1 MSYRYGSDDAFEALI
16 AKTVALIN
24 ASSDIASAAQ
34 SSADKALKDAAAAQR
49 TANQALSRTL
59 TQISGTLTVA
69 KGGTGATSAAAART
83 NLGITPANIGAAPD
97 KHAHAA
103 SDITSGTIPISRGGT
118 GATTTQSALSNLG
131 ALSKIAAYYPSSAK
145 DFDLDTAIDGIM
157 LIAQQFSKNCPLT
170 SPFIFI
176 IQLFYSIITSTS
188 PRVQIALPYNGTG
201 MAIRTFY
208 QSVWSEWEVVGT
220 SGNSKSLATST
231 LNGLM
236 SAADKIKLDGI
247 AKNANAY
254 VHPSTHDHSMI
265 SGLTANRA
273 LVSDSKGTISESSVT
288 STELRYLD
296 GVTSAIQTQLN
307 GKAASSHNHS
317 ASNITSGTL
326 PVARGGTGAA
336 DAETA
341 RENLGITLANL
352 GAAAASHNHSASQ
365 ITSGTLPV
373 SRGGTGLTASPS
385 LLVNLGSTSAA
396 SVMAASPRPGV
407 TGTLPISRGGTGAT
421 SASAALTALGA
432 AKRAY
437 YTCTVSTSSWK
448 ANSGG
453 GYSKKITV
461 SGILSTDVP
470 VVGVVLS
477 STVSTAK
484 LQGAAFA
491 CINRITTASN
501 SITCYAYNSA
511 PTTSITLQLL
521 VVR

>member
-1 MSYRYGSDDAFEALI
+1 M
-16 AKTVALIN
+16 
-24 ASSDIASAAQ
+24 
-34 SSADKALKDAAAAQR
+34 
-49 TANQALSRTL
+49 
-59 TQISGTLTVA
+59 
-69 KGGTGATSAAAART
+69 
-83 NLGITPANIGAAPD
+83 
-97 KHAHAA
+97 
-103 SDITSGTIPISRGGT
+103 
-118 GATTTQSALSNLG
+118 
-131 ALSKIAAYYPSSAK
+131 
-145 DFDLDTAIDGIM
+145 
-157 LIAQQFSKNCPLT
+157 
-170 SPFIFI
+170 
-176 IQLFYSIITSTS
+176 
-188 PRVQIALPYNGTG
+188 
-201 MAIRTFY
+201 
-208 QSVWSEWEVVGT
+208 
-220 SGNSKSLATST
+220 
-231 LNGLM
+231 
-236 SAADKIKLDGI
+236 
-247 AKNANAY
+247 
-254 VHPSTHDHSMI
+254 
-265 SGLTANRA
+265 TANRA

-288 STELRYLD
+288 STELGYLD

-307 GKAASSHNHS
+307 GKASSSHNHS

-326 PVARGGTGAA
+326 PVA
-336 DAETA
+336 
-341 RENLGITLANL
+341 
-352 GAAAASHNHSASQ
+352 
-365 ITSGTLPV
+365 
-373 SRGGTGLTASPS
+373 RGGTGLTASPS

-437 YTCTVSTSSWK
+437 YTCTVSTSSWT